1 VAVAGYVGVAVRRGL
16 GGGQDVDGAD
26 GVVVAGDPAA
36 GAVGQPGV
44 RVHRVP
50 AGPLRYPVPEQARR
64 LAVAAQAERL
74 VVEEFGDGERV
85 VQFDHTQ
92 IRGGDPGLGVG
103 LRGDPCGQ
111 RLAAQVRHGF
121 GHTSQV
127 SSSNDSDNPV
137 AGLSELEVA
146 LLALLS
152 IRPMTGYEI
161 LRHHARALEPWW
173 ETPRTQIYPKL
184 RELQRRG
191 LIEHEYVVQESKP
204 NKRLYSIGPVGSEA
218 LASWLGST
226 INVPEMRHHM
236 MMRLF
241 LGNLLPIEETS
252 RLLIGYRD
260 RMAARAESYR
270 QAKERFSRSLS
281 GPYRAS
287 VFFELLSL
295 DHLIAMTDLEV
306 TGTDKAL
313 AALRRFGSDGA
324 LASAEQASDLLDAI
338 RDVS

>member
-1 VAVAGYVGVAVRRGL
+1 
-16 GGGQDVDGAD
+16 
-26 GVVVAGDPAA
+26 
-36 GAVGQPGV
+36 
-44 RVHRVP
+44 
-50 AGPLRYPVPEQARR
+50 
-64 LAVAAQAERL
+64 
-74 VVEEFGDGERV
+74 
-85 VQFDHTQ
+85 
-92 IRGGDPGLGVG
+92 
-103 LRGDPCGQ
+103 
-111 RLAAQVRHGF
+111 VRHGF

-127 SSSNDSDNPV
+127 SSSSDIPSPADGPALAAEPP
-137 AGLSELEVA
+137 AGALQLSELEVA

-204 NKRLYSIGPVGSEA
+204 NKRLYSIGPAGSQA
-218 LASWLGST
+218 LANWLGSS

-252 RLLIGYRD
+252 RLLTDYRD
-260 RMAARAESYR
+260 RMAARAESFR
-270 QAKERFSRSLS
+270 QARERFSRSLS

-306 TGTDKAL
+306 AGTDKAL
-313 AALRRFGSDGA
+313 AALRRFGADGA
-324 LASAEQASDLLDAI
+324 LASGEQASELLDAI

>member
-1 VAVAGYVGVAVRRGL
+1 M
-16 GGGQDVDGAD
+16 
-26 GVVVAGDPAA
+26 
-36 GAVGQPGV
+36 
-44 RVHRVP
+44 
-50 AGPLRYPVPEQARR
+50 
-64 LAVAAQAERL
+64 
-74 VVEEFGDGERV
+74 
-85 VQFDHTQ
+85 
-92 IRGGDPGLGVG
+92 
-103 LRGDPCGQ
+103 
-111 RLAAQVRHGF
+111 RHGF

-127 SSSNDSDNPV
+127 SSSSDIQSP
-137 AGLSELEVA
+137 ADGLAPAAEPPAEALQLSELEVA

-204 NKRLYSIGPVGSEA
+204 NKRLYSIGPTGSQA
-218 LASWLGST
+218 LASWLGSS
-226 INVPEMRHHM
+226 INAPEMRHHM

-252 RLLIGYRD
+252 RLLTDYRD
-260 RMAARAESYR
+260 KMAVRAESFR
-270 QAKERFSRSLS
+270 QARERFSRSLS

-306 TGTDKAL
+306 AGTDRAL

-324 LASAEQASDLLDAI
+324 LASGEQASELLDAI

>member
-1 VAVAGYVGVAVRRGL
+1 
-16 GGGQDVDGAD
+16 
-26 GVVVAGDPAA
+26 
-36 GAVGQPGV
+36 
-44 RVHRVP
+44 
-50 AGPLRYPVPEQARR
+50 
-64 LAVAAQAERL
+64 
-74 VVEEFGDGERV
+74 
-85 VQFDHTQ
+85 
-92 IRGGDPGLGVG
+92 
-103 LRGDPCGQ
+103 
-111 RLAAQVRHGF
+111 
-121 GHTSQV
+121 V
-127 SSSNDSDNPV
+127 SSSSDRESPADGLAPAAEPP
-137 AGLSELEVA
+137 AGALQLSELEVA

-184 RELQRRG
+184 RELQR
-191 LIEHEYVVQESKP
+191 SKP
-204 NKRLYSIGPVGSEA
+204 NKRLYSIGPTGSQA
-218 LASWLGST
+218 LASWLGSS
-226 INVPEMRHHM
+226 INAPEMRHHM

-252 RLLIGYRD
+252 RLLTDYRD
-260 RMAARAESYR
+260 KMAVRAESFR
-270 QAKERFSRSLS
+270 QARERFSRSLS

-306 TGTDKAL
+306 AGTDKAL

-324 LASAEQASDLLDAI
+324 LASGEQASELLDAI

>member
-1 VAVAGYVGVAVRRGL
+1 
-16 GGGQDVDGAD
+16 
-26 GVVVAGDPAA
+26 
-36 GAVGQPGV
+36 
-44 RVHRVP
+44 
-50 AGPLRYPVPEQARR
+50 
-64 LAVAAQAERL
+64 
-74 VVEEFGDGERV
+74 
-85 VQFDHTQ
+85 
-92 IRGGDPGLGVG
+92 
-103 LRGDPCGQ
+103 
-111 RLAAQVRHGF
+111 VRHGF
-121 GHTSQV
+121 GHTRQV
-127 SSSNDSDNPV
+127 SSSSDIQSPADGLAPAAEPP
-137 AGLSELEVA
+137 AGALQLSELEVA

-204 NKRLYSIGPVGSEA
+204 NKRLYSIGPVGSQA
-218 LASWLGST
+218 LASWLGSS
-226 INVPEMRHHM
+226 INAPEMRHHM

-252 RLLIGYRD
+252 RLLGDYRD
-260 RMAARAESYR
+260 KMAARAESFR
-270 QAKERFSRSLS
+270 QARERFSRSLS

-306 TGTDKAL
+306 AGTDKAL

-324 LASAEQASDLLDAI
+324 LASPHLTSTEQSSELLDAI